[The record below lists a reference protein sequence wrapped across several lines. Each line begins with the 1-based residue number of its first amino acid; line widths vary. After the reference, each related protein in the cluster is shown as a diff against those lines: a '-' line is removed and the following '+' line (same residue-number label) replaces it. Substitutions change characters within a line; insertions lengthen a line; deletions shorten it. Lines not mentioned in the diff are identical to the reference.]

1 MEVILKK
8 DVQHL
13 GYADDVVKVKPGYAT
28 NFLIPKGLAIIA
40 NGSNRKVL
48 EETKK
53 QRSFKEQ
60 KLKDAAE
67 KTSKKLEEMSVKVGA
82 KAGESG
88 KIFGSVTTVQLADAL
103 KKLGVEVDRKN
114 ISINEEP
121 IKTLGSYTA
130 AIRLHREVSVE
141 VKFEVVED

>member
-13 GYADDVVKVKPGYAT
+13 GYADDVVKVKPGYGR

-40 NGSNRKVL
+40 NGSNLKVL

-67 KTSKKLEEMSVKVGA
+67 KTAKKLEEMTVKVGA

-121 IKTLGSYTA
+121 IKTIGSYSA
-130 AIRLHREVSVE
+130 NIRLHREVIVD
-141 VKFEVVED
+141 VKFDVVEE